1 MACCDHFCTG
11 MLEHGIAENVFATVA
26 GNGLAMFGAGIAIFG
41 AENGLRRRLWREL
54 RENCMSITWEAEVF
68 HAYFCTG

>member
-41 AENGLRRRLWREL
+41 AENGLRRGLWRE
-54 RENCMSITWEAEVF
+54 MSMMWEAEHKNSF
-68 HAYFCTG
+68 